1 MKKIFSIVLFLVFT
15 LSSCSLF
22 GEQGN
27 VSDTVSSETPDESSS
42 VISES
47 KIEYSSYDP
56 FLTADFHGFVIQYDF
71 IMGGASAKE
80 NNLLEHNDISGCIA
94 LVTLTYVDVDNAIE
108 ELRSEEYTETY
119 CSTPVTVRIDR
130 VLFENDA
137 CDFTAGEDVTFCVN
151 DRWTEQTNE
160 KSCVEYDSMSFPIAE
175 TERQYVVKL
184 QQIDGECYGEVLSF
198 PINSDGS
205 YTENILELK
214 DSDCFRKEQWSFS
227 DEVLKRYGIIE

>member
-1 MKKIFSIVLFLVFT
+1 MKKIFSIVFILVLT

-27 VSDTVSSETPDESSS
+27 VSDTVSSETPDESSA

-56 FLTADFHGFVIQYDF
+56 FLTADFYGFVIRSDF

-94 LVTLTYVDVDNAIE
+94 LVTLTHVDVDNAIE

-137 CDFTAGEDVTFCVN
+137 CDFTAGDDVTFCVN
-151 DRWTEQTNE
+151 DRWTEQTDE

-184 QQIDGECYGEVLSF
+184 YRIDGECYGEVLSF

-205 YTENILELK
+205 YTGNILEHK
-214 DSDCFRKEQWSFS
+214 DSDCFRKKQWSFS